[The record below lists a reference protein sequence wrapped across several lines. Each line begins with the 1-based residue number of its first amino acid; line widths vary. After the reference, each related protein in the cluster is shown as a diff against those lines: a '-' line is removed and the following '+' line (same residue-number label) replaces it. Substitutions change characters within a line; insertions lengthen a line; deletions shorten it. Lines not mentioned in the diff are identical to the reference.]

1 MMSSLIKTSSLIAL
15 FFVFL
20 DSPVEHTSYGAVRTK
35 KYDLPEFKKAYHQNI
50 DHIVSRYNRFVADCT
65 FKHNIVEM
73 KDIDSLFNRSEQDGE
88 KPLFQRRF
96 LYKMNDS
103 QMQILIQY
111 IFDHRRNS
119 AVDSTTV
126 FNVAKDYRFK
136 LEKKGSGSFSLKEFG
151 PNIVFEKDLEESY
164 LDPIHFPY
172 KIYNVEIDGLLNDP
186 SFVLKSCEGIL
197 YEKKDCVKIAFELN
211 PPKNKVL
218 KSGYFIMSPDDGW
231 IVLRTV
237 CDLKLP
243 NGKILPRSYDCK
255 IDYTFNGNKYPP
267 IKKVDVA
274 WLRYRKIYDFEKYSQ
289 IDVPD
294 SEFKLSAFNLPE
306 IGVQA
311 ESINRYGPLVLF
323 FIIGAMLVF
332 VGFVVFYLARKSIRS
347 VKTA

>member
-1 MMSSLIKTSSLIAL
+1 MKSLLKASSLTVL
-15 FFVFL
+15 FFVIL
-20 DSPVEHTSYGAVRTK
+20 DGTVDHACYGAFRTK
-35 KYDLPEFKKAYHQNI
+35 KYDLPEFKKEYNQNI

-65 FKHNIVEM
+65 FNHNIVEM

-103 QMQILIQY
+103 QMQIRIHY
-111 IFDHRRNS
+111 IYDHRRNDP
-119 AVDSTTV
+119 VDSITV
-126 FNVAKDYRFK
+126 FNVGKDYRFK
-136 LEKKGSGSFSLKEFG
+136 LEKKGSGSYTLKEFG
-151 PNIVFEKDLEESY
+151 PNIAFEKDLEESY

-172 KIYNVEIDGLLNDP
+172 KIYNVELDELLNDP

-197 YEKKDCVKIAFELN
+197 YENKDCVKIAFELN
-211 PPKNKVL
+211 SPKNKVL
-218 KSGYFIMSPDDGW
+218 KSGYFIVSPNDGW

-237 CDLKLP
+237 CDLKPP

-255 IDYTFNGNKYPP
+255 IDYAFNGNKYPP

-294 SEFKLSAFNLPE
+294 WEFKLSAFNLPE
-306 IGVQA
+306 IGAQA
-311 ESINRYGPLVLF
+311 ESINRYGPLVSF
-323 FIIGAMLVF
+323 FIIGAILVL
-332 VGFVVFYLARKSIRS
+332 VGFTVFYLARKSS
-347 VKTA
+347 DAHKTA